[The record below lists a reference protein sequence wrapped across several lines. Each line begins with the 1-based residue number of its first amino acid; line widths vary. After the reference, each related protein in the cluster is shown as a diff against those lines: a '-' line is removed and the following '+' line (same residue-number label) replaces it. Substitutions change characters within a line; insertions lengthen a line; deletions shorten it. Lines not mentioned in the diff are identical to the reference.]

1 VDFFLFLLVNATLY
15 ARLTEIVP
23 GLQEVELYQYLILP
37 CLLFALPGVLAQFD
51 PRTLFQRPITAC
63 VLGLLVAV
71 PLSLLARG
79 EFEKAAEQG
88 VEFLKVVV
96 YYLVLVA
103 VVHSPERLRRFMG
116 WVAVLTAVMAVL
128 SLLHYYEVI
137 RLTDLKDLKEQAAD
151 RMGLTETLVRLRGP
165 GRLFGDANDACA
177 AFVVGLLLCC
187 NFLGDPRAGPGRLA
201 WLLPLGL
208 CGFAAM
214 LTQSRGGFLGLV
226 VGLAV
231 LFQARYGWRKSL
243 ALGLLTLPVLLYL
256 FAGRATDL
264 SAADKGTGQE
274 RIQIWSIGLEMLRS
288 SPLFGI
294 GKDQFAVEVGET
306 GLVAHNSF
314 IHCFAELGLFGG
326 TLFLGM
332 FYLGFLSLYRVGKAA
347 AGEVDDEL
355 RRMQPYLM
363 AVLAASAACLMS
375 ISRSYIVSTYTVVGL
390 VAAYANVAEGA
401 VPLALPL
408 PRCDGRLLPRL
419 AGVSFAFLGG
429 MYVFVRV
436 FARF

>member
-23 GLQEVELYQYLILP
+23 GLQEIELYQYLIVP
-37 CLLFALPGVLAQFD
+37 CFVAALPAVLAQLE
-51 PRTLFQRPITAC
+51 PQSLARRPITAC
-63 VLGLLVAV
+63 VLGLLLAV

-79 EFEKAAEQG
+79 EFDKAAEQT
-88 VEFLKVVV
+88 VDFLKVVV
-96 YYLVLVA
+96 YYLALVA
-103 VVHSPERLRRFMG
+103 VVHSPDRLRRFMG
-116 WVAVLTAVMAVL
+116 WVAALTAVMAVL

-137 RLTDLKDLKEQAAD
+137 RLTDLKDLKEQASD
-151 RMGLTETLVRLRGP
+151 RMGLAETVVRLRGP
-165 GRLFGDANDACA
+165 GRLFGDPNDACA

-187 NFLGDPRAGPGRLA
+187 NFLGDVRLGPRRLA

-208 CGFAAM
+208 CGVAAA

-231 LFQARYGWRKSL
+231 LFRARYGWRKSL
-243 ALGLLTLPVLLYL
+243 ALGLLTLPVLLYA

-264 SAADKGTGQE
+264 SAADQGTGQE
-274 RIQIWSIGLEMLRS
+274 RIQIWSIGLEMLKS
-288 SPLFGI
+288 SPLFGV
-294 GKDQFAVEVGET
+294 GKEQFAAEVGET

-314 IHCFAELGLFGG
+314 VHCFAELGLFGG
-326 TLFLGM
+326 TLFVGM
-332 FYLGFLSLYRVGKAA
+332 FYLGFVSLYRIGRAA
-347 AGEVDDEL
+347 EGEVGDEP

-363 AVLAASAACLMS
+363 AVLAATAACLMS
-375 ISRSYIVSTYTVVGL
+375 ISRSYIVSTYTAVGL
-390 VAAYANVAEGA
+390 VAAYAQAAEAAPVA
-401 VPLALPL
+401 LSL
-408 PRCDGRLLPRL
+408 PRLDGRLLARL